1 MPSASKQYRSKR
13 YGPVKEPSN
22 DTGTNTVPYGPGV
35 HGNDHPPLPVTP
47 DFRDDTR
54 AAEVGGIRSW
64 YKTRNWPD
72 RVDHAAL
79 ERVRQSFLH
88 PTVTSK

>member
-1 MPSASKQYRSKR
+1 MPSENFRTKR
-13 YGPVKEPSN
+13 YGPAKDSTVNSGT
-22 DTGTNTVPYGPGV
+22 DTTPYGPGV
-35 HGNDHPPLPVTP
+35 HGNDHPPLPAVP

-54 AAEVGGIRSW
+54 ASEVGGIRSW
-64 YKTRNWPD
+64 YKTINWPD
-72 RVDHAAL
+72 RVDRAAL